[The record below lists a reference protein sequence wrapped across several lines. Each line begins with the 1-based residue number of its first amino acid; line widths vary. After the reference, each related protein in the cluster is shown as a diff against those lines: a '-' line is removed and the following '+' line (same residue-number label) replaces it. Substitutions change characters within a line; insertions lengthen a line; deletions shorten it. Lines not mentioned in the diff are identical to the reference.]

1 MARNQ
6 QSGTE
11 ASIDSAPVIARLGAF
26 LGAKITGVDLRQ
38 PLGAAAVDALRRA
51 HAEHGVLVFPGQQIS
66 SEDLLRFGRCFGE
79 LSVHPF
85 STSAAE
91 TPELIVY
98 DNKEGNPP
106 LSTNIWHT
114 DETFRECPPMGTI
127 LCSKIIPETGGD
139 TEFANMGAVYESLSD
154 RMQSYI
160 SGLQAVHD
168 LGPFRTLFEDSD
180 EGRRQLRNFEDV
192 YPAVTHPV
200 VRLHPV
206 TGLKVIFVNPQFTLY
221 IKGMEDDESRTLLD
235 YLYRRI
241 LIHEYHYRH
250 HWQPDTVVFWDNC
263 LVQHSALHDYYP
275 QRRKMERVTIA
286 GRRPEGDA
294 PAASPSELRR
304 YIMPPTSDFKKTR
317 IKRLH
322 ERE

>member
-1 MARNQ
+1 MARKQ
-6 QSGTE
+6 ATAE
-11 ASIDSAPVIARLGAF
+11 ASVDSVPAITRAGAF
-26 LGAKITGVDLRQ
+26 LGAEITGVDLAQ
-38 PLGAAAVDALRRA
+38 PLAAAAVEAIRMA
-51 HAEHGVLVFPGQQIS
+51 HAEHGVLAFPGQRIS
-66 SEDLLRFGRCFGE
+66 SADLMRFGRYFGE

-85 STSAAE
+85 STSTAE

-98 DNKEGNPP
+98 DNQEGNPP

-127 LCSKIIPETGGD
+127 LCSKIVPETGGD

-168 LGPFRTLFEDSD
+168 LGPFRTLFDGSD
-180 EGRRQLRNFEDV
+180 EGRRQLRKYEDM

-200 VRLHPV
+200 VRVHPV
-206 TGLKVIFVNPQFTLY
+206 TGRKVIFVNPQFTLN
-221 IKGMEDDESRTLLD
+221 IKGMEDDESRTLLG
-235 YLYRRI
+235 YLYRRC

-250 HWQPDTVVFWDNC
+250 QWQPDTVVFWDNC

-275 QRRKMERVTIA
+275 QRRKMERVTVA
-286 GRRPEGDA
+286 GSRPVGDA
-294 PAASPSELRR
+294 PAADPSGLRR
-304 YIMPPTSDFKKTR
+304 YIMPPPSDFKDSR
-317 IKRLH
+317 NKRLH
-322 ERE
+322 EQD